1 MRSAVV
7 NGYRWHVV
15 AAEFAELVRAVG
27 PRIALV
33 GGAFFVLIAVPL
45 VLRFWVYF
53 PRTAL

>member
-15 AAEFAELVRAVG
+15 ATEFAEFVRTVG
-27 PRIALV
+27 PRVALV

-45 VLRFWVYF
+45 IVRFWVYL
-53 PRTAL
+53 PRVAL